1 MIFFC
6 SVSLCRDDYMQSSPQ
21 HGVMWKSAPSLSSI
35 QISYIS
41 TDSHSDFPFIRSL
54 LMNRV
59 FSAARTCENERNENY
74 IRWLYCPT
82 RTAFK
87 ETLLQYH
94 HDSVWELSAF
104 INEIVLSITVQLLV
118 PFTRSFP
125 FEMFTL
131 WSCRWNFMMRQKQNR
146 RIVYFCQWSFPAR
159 MSLVFAHLKFGNDY
173 SWLTKVMVSVR
184 MNTTTN
190 IVVQ

>member
-54 LMNRV
+54 LMNRI
-59 FSAARTCENERNENY
+59 FSATRTCENERNENY

-104 INEIVLSITVQLLV
+104 INEIVFSITVQLLV

-125 FEMFTL
+125 FEMFTV
-131 WSCRWNFMMRQKQNR
+131 
-146 RIVYFCQWSFPAR
+146 IVSMEFYDETETESTDCLFLS
-159 MSLVFAHLKFGNDY
+159 
-173 SWLTKVMVSVR
+173 MVVPSAYEFSVCPLE
-184 MNTTTN
+184 
-190 IVVQ
+190 VW